1 MATAAATMDFGHI
14 VHATDFSA
22 AGEPAFNHALRL
34 ALAARSHLYVVHA
47 EHLEPGDD
55 ADWDAFPGVRSTLAR
70 WGLLAAD
77 AEPAA
82 VHAQLGVRVTK
93 ADVPDSDPVDGVLRF
108 ITHNQCDFLVVG
120 TRAREDLATRVRG
133 SVAETLARR
142 SQIPTLFLPIGN
154 PGFVDHATGAPRLR
168 NVLLPVDFS
177 VPPAFAA
184 SLALRIADALGCE
197 DAVLHALHVG
207 SLADAPVISAD
218 PRHQGRVR
226 HIDADGSVVESIVA
240 QAAAID
246 ADLIVMA
253 TRGHDGVLDHL
264 RGSTTEQVL
273 HRAHRPLLAVSAA

>member
-120 TRAREDLATRVRG
+120 TRAREDLATRVKG

-168 NVLLPVDFS
+168 NVCSGRPQRAPGVRRRAGAADRGCARLPGS
-177 VPPAFAA
+177 GPARAA
-184 SLALRIADALGCE
+184 CGLACRRAGHLRRP
-197 DAVLHALHVG
+197 
-207 SLADAPVISAD
+207 APRGPGAPHRCRRQGGREHRGAGRGHRRRPHRHGD
-218 PRHQGRVR
+218 P
-226 HIDADGSVVESIVA
+226 
-240 QAAAID
+240 
-246 ADLIVMA
+246 
-253 TRGHDGVLDHL
+253 RGHDGVLDHL

-273 HRAHRPLLAVSAA
+273 HRAHRPLLAVPAA